1 MADGSKASVAL
12 EINGKTIRSE
22 IEPRMLLV
30 EFIREVARLTG
41 THVGCDTSYCGAC
54 TVLLDGRAV
63 KSCTLLTLQA
73 EGARV
78 TTVEGLEQRGV
89 LHPLQAA
96 FARHHALQCGFC
108 TPGFLMAALDL
119 LAENRDPSEEAIR
132 KGLSGNTCRCTGYVN
147 IIAAVK
153 DAGEEMRKATA

>member
-1 MADGSKASVAL
+1 MANGSRVQLAL
-12 EINGKTIRSE
+12 EINGRPIRSE

-54 TVLLDGRAV
+54 TILLDGRAV
-63 KSCTLLTLQA
+63 KSCTLLALQA
-73 EGARV
+73 AGAQL
-78 TTVEGLEQRGV
+78 TTVEGLAQGGV
-89 LHPLQAA
+89 LHPLQVA

-108 TPGFLMAALDL
+108 TPGFLMAAVDL
-119 LAENRDPSEEAIR
+119 LAENRNPSEEAIR

-147 IIAAVK
+147 IIAAVR
-153 DAGEEMRKATA
+153 DAAEELRKATA